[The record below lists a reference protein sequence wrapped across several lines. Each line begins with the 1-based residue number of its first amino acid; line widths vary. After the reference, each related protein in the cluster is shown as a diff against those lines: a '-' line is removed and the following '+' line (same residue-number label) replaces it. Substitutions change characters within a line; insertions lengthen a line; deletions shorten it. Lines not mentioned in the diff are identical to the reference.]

1 MLDIVKQTLDYYL
14 KNNIAPNEYQI
25 EVSDQRVLNEK
36 WMIFVTLY
44 KNWEITWSSWNIVE
58 IGKNVFEEIV
68 SNTVEALKDV
78 RFEMLKIE
86 DLPNVKTRID
96 IVRNRVLLDEN
107 AFKSID
113 PLKYWI
119 IAIKKDYLKLAIILP
134 NISNSMNSLDDIKH
148 VLSKKL
154 DEEFKFEN
162 YIVYSLETEVLT
174 DF

>member
-36 WMIFVTLY
+36 WMIFITLY

-68 SNTVEALKDV
+68 SNTIEALKDV

-134 NISNSMNSLDDIKH
+134 NISNSMNSLDDIKY